1 MPSWRK
7 QTTPTP
13 PYLVGT
19 PGKYVRRESPP
30 RIPSL
35 DGNIKI
41 KPTLPNIQLTKV
53 SGNNKVSHRNSTIS
67 ENLSHHSQNMT
78 VPSVHGMQQNN
89 NGLKKSNHRFE
100 LSSHSFANHHPVH
113 VGQKDN
119 YSNRQ
124 TLTSSVS
131 IGNVVQH
138 SHENEYK
145 PISHT
150 QPQQAPSLRSLPMI
164 TSNNN
169 EELTLPA
176 NWSVE
181 TTDEGLI
188 YYVDHNNRVTHWV
201 HPFARENLPY
211 GWQKFFHPEH
221 GVLYYNEYDN
231 ITQTEHPGIAQDI
244 NAIYESPSVQA
255 IVQHP
260 STEKEEFIEEV
271 SIINEE
277 EVPQWLKLY
286 ATADTESDHLLNWN
300 LFKLSQLD
308 SLDGM
313 LFKLFKQEI
322 LNVAQRYE
330 KLRRE
335 INIEL
340 VNRRW
345 CDQP

>member
-1 MPSWRK
+1 MPSWKK
-7 QTTPTP
+7 QNNPVP
-13 PYLVGT
+13 PYLIGT
-19 PGKYVRRESPP
+19 PGKYIRRESPP
-30 RIPSL
+30 RFPTL
-35 DGNIKI
+35 DVNPKI
-41 KPTLPNIQLTKV
+41 KSNIPNIQLTKI
-53 SGNNKVSHRNSTIS
+53 SDNNKTSHRSSTIS
-67 ENLSHHSQNMT
+67 ETSSHPSQNIT
-78 VPSVHGMQQNN
+78 VPSIRGIQNT
-89 NGLKKSNHRFE
+89 NGLKKSSHRFE
-100 LSSHSFANHHPVH
+100 LSSHSFANHHPIH
-113 VGQKDN
+113 GGQKDN
-119 YSNRQ
+119 PCNKP

-138 SHENEYK
+138 SNENEYR
-145 PISHT
+145 PINHVQS
-150 QPQQAPSLRSLPMI
+150 QQALSLRSLPMI
-164 TSNNN
+164 NCNNN

-181 TTDEGLI
+181 MTDEGLL

-211 GWQKFFHPEH
+211 GWQKIFHPEH
-221 GVLYYNEYDN
+221 GVLYYNEYEN
-231 ITQTEHPGIAQDI
+231 ITQIEHPGIAQDI
-244 NAIYESPSVQA
+244 DAIYESPSVQA
-255 IVQHP
+255 IVQQP
-260 STEKEEFIEEV
+260 SAEKDEFIEEV

-308 SLDGM
+308 SFDGM

-340 VNRRW
+340 VNRR
-345 CDQP
+345 CDQH